1 MNEIKEKAK
10 LDYRL
15 GMSYKD
21 IAAKYNISVN
31 TLKKWIQREGWERKK
46 FVPNVP
52 EKCTQKGYKDK
63 DSEKLKNELFDS
75 LDSSELTEKQ
85 KLFCLYYVECFNARQ
100 AYLKAYGGE
109 NDSASSMAYRL
120 LNDEKIQAEI
130 MRLRETMRSHYN
142 FELADYIKKLLK
154 IVGADIGDFVK
165 FGRREEV
172 VVGLRGVAIDKRT
185 GEPAKRMVN
194 YIDLAESANVDT
206 STIAEIRQVKGDV
219 SVKLEDK
226 TFALKELAKIF
237 GFDELEYKRREL
249 ENKKLEVEIKYKG
262 NFAENAIPIVL
273 VDDLRSEKDVEE

>member
-15 GMSYKD
+15 VMSYKD
-21 IAAKYNISVN
+21 IVAKYNISVN

-52 EKCTQKGYKDK
+52 EKCTKKGYKDK

-165 FGRREEV
+165 FGRREEI

-226 TFALKELAKIF
+226 TFALKELSKIF

>member
-172 VVGLRGVAIDKRT
+172 VVGLRGVA
-185 GEPAKRMVN
+185 VN